1 VGGSGGTGGAAIECD
16 PNGTLSQTPG
26 TCDDLDATNVC
37 ENCIKTQCCTA
48 WQACIAT
55 NPENPCGYGGP
66 PSTDP
71 EVLGEVGCYQD
82 CVWDLQTGPDAGV
95 PDTTALATCAGGCAT
110 TGCGTIADPTN
121 DIIACLNNTCF
132 DDCLNLQ

>member
-1 VGGSGGTGGAAIECD
+1 
-16 PNGTLSQTPG
+16 
-26 TCDDLDATNVC
+26 
-37 ENCIKTQCCTA
+37 
-48 WQACIAT
+48 
-55 NPENPCGYGGP
+55 
-66 PSTDP
+66 
-71 EVLGEVGCYQD
+71 
-82 CVWDLQTGPDAGV
+82 V